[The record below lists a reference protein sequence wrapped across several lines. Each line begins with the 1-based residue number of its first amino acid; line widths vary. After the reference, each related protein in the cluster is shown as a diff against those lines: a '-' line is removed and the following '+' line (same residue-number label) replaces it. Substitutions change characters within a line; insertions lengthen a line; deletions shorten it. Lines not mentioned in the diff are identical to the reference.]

1 MPLQTGA
8 RICKRLRNPGIASKE
23 SIPPAYVARQANTTT
38 LFDVPAYQATVHW
51 LAESIPGLIK
61 RLQTRAEK
69 TIRIGI
75 LIVPT
80 VQF

>member
-1 MPLQTGA
+1 MFRIAKSKTESSGILQTGA
-8 RICKRLRNPGIASKE
+8 RICKRLRSPEIASKI

-61 RLQTRAEK
+61 AFTNS
-69 TIRIGI
+69 G
-75 LIVPT
+75 
-80 VQF
+80 